1 MTFNRARAIDEQ
13 FVGFLREAGATG
25 DSQAHSAAASRAS
38 HYLFDAP
45 VRPGATL
52 NGRLLIDLFDAQMIC
67 RHLDLIARVLRSRDA
82 GYYTIG
88 SSGHEGNAV
97 LGAVVRHTD
106 PSFLHYRSGALM
118 VQRSRQVPDIDAVR
132 DTLLSQAAAAA
143 DPIAGG
149 RHKVWGSAPLWIP
162 PQTSTIASHLPKA
175 VGAAIAIERARRLK
189 LPLPVP
195 SDSIV
200 MCTFGDASVNHAA
213 AQTAFNAA
221 SWTVHQNIPV
231 PMLFVCEDN
240 GIGISVHTPPG
251 WVRERMSRQPGF
263 SYVAADG
270 LDLVDAYEAAS
281 EAAAACRA
289 RRRPVFLHLRT
300 IRMLGHAGSDVETE
314 YHTLE
319 EIAAVEKND
328 PLLRTARLVLDAGL
342 MTADEILA
350 RYEEIRQRVAETAE
364 EVVPL
369 PKLRTAAEVMAPLAP
384 YHPEAVQIEAA
395 RPARGA
401 EAESSDGAPPPPLR
415 GPRHMA
421 VLINRALH
429 EALEKYPE
437 AAIFGEDVARKG
449 GVYHVTTGL
458 WERFGPGRVFNTL
471 LDETTIL
478 GLAIGA
484 AHLGMLPIPEIQ
496 YLAYYHNAEDQIRG
510 EAGSLQYFSKG
521 QFRNPMVVRIAGLA
535 YQRGFGGHF
544 HNDNSVAALRDIPG
558 LILCTPARGDD
569 AVRMLRTCLALA
581 RVDGRVVV
589 FLEPIALY
597 MTKDLYAEGDG
608 RWQVD
613 YPPQGE
619 SISLGEGGVYD
630 AEAGDL
636 TIVTYANGLY
646 MSLRA
651 AKALADQ
658 HGVRARVLDLRWL
671 NPLNHD
677 WVAQHARET
686 GRVLVVDECRRAGGL
701 GEAIVAGLVERCGGE
716 VEVSLLAAED
726 TYVPLGPAMRVV
738 MPSEETIT
746 ERALSLARPA
756 EVRRTAAPLKAA
768 RV

>member
-25 DSQAHSAAASRAS
+25 DPRARIAAEPKAS
-38 HYLFDAP
+38 HYLFDAA
-45 VRPGATL
+45 VRSGATL
-52 NGRLLIDLFDAQMIC
+52 NGRLLIELFDAQMTC
-67 RHLDLIARVLRSRDA
+67 RHLDLIARVLRGRDA

-88 SSGHEGNAV
+88 SAGHEGNVV
-97 LGAVVRHTD
+97 LGAAVRHTD
-106 PSFLHYRSGALM
+106 PSFVHYRSGALM
-118 VQRSRQVPDIDAVR
+118 VQRSRQVPGIDAIR

-149 RHKVWGSAPLWIP
+149 RHKVWGSAPLWVP
-162 PQTSTIASHLPKA
+162 PQTSTIASHLPKS

-195 SDSIV
+195 NDSIV

-213 AQTAFNAA
+213 AQTAFNAT
-221 SWTVHQNIPV
+221 SWTVFQNIPV
-231 PMLFVCEDN
+231 PILFVCEDN

-263 SYVAADG
+263 GYIPADG
-270 LDLVDAYEAAS
+270 LDLVDAYEAAI
-281 EAAAACRA
+281 EAVAICRT

-314 YHTLE
+314 YHTLD

-328 PLLRTARLVLDAGL
+328 PLLRTARLVMDAGL

-350 RYEEIRQRVAETAE
+350 RYEEIRQIVAATAE

-369 PKLRTAAEVMAPLAP
+369 PKLRTAVEVMSPLAP

-395 RPARGA
+395 RPAGGAETDAARGA
-401 EAESSDGAPPPPLR
+401 PPPLR

-510 EAGSLQYFSKG
+510 EACSLQYFSKG

-558 LILCTPARGDD
+558 LILCAPARGDD

-597 MTKDLYAEGDG
+597 MTKDLHAEGDG
-608 RWQVD
+608 GWQFD

-619 SISLGEGGVYD
+619 AISPGEGGVHD
-630 AEAGDL
+630 AEARDL

-651 AKALADQ
+651 AKTLADR

-671 NPLNHD
+671 NPLNHE
-677 WVAQHARET
+677 WVAQHARDT
-686 GRVLVVDECRRAGGL
+686 GRVLVVDECRRDGGL
-701 GEAIVAGLVERCGGE
+701 GEAIVAGIVERCGGD
-716 VEVSLLAAED
+716 VDVSLLAADD

-738 MPSEETIT
+738 MPSEETIV
-746 ERALSLARPA
+746 ERAVALARPA
-756 EVRRTAAPLKAA
+756 DAHRAATPPKPVR
-768 RV
+768 V